1 MKEELYNHHYENH
14 PLLIERIERR
24 EIGLQLWGA
33 EGIND
38 RHHYYKTLGD
48 LQGSLVAR
56 KNIAAIFASVAY
68 YEDPMTKSTGKKGYK
83 GSDLVFDLDEHV
95 EGSRYDWMFRIC
107 DRTLD
112 LVNTLTQEV
121 GIPESSLVIDFSGS
135 KGFHI
140 TVNDPT
146 FTEMH
151 KDDRNHLIQY
161 LLGEKIDKSILGRE
175 RGGWSDRYNNYKQRL
190 AHICSDNKKL
200 NESILVEFFDIPKA
214 NAKKLGG
221 ILSDASVRDTVK
233 EHRLEVDAGLEK
245 SLQTLFL
252 RSERNKFAPVD
263 KKVTGDRHRIF
274 RVPGSIHPKTGFVS
288 VRVLLED
295 LSNPESIFEKLKDA
309 GGRDEVII
317 TLTEEKVE
325 NSDQRKKWPIGTHKV
340 PRWLALHLLSVD
352 N

>member
-1 MKEELYNHHYENH
+1 LKQELYNHHYENH

-24 EIGLQLWGA
+24 EVGLQLWGA

-38 RHHYYKTLGD
+38 RHHYYKSVSD
-48 LQGSLVAR
+48 LQNSLVAR
-56 KNIAAIFASVAY
+56 KNIAAVFASVAY
-68 YEDPMTKSTGKKGYK
+68 YEDPMTKSTAKKGYK

-95 EGSRYDWMFRIC
+95 EGSRYEWMFHIC

-112 LVNTLTQEV
+112 LVRVLTQEV

-140 TVNDPT
+140 TVDDPT

-161 LLGEKIDKSILGRE
+161 ILGDKIDRATLGSE
-175 RGGWSDRYNNYKQRL
+175 RGGWSDRYNAYKQRL
-190 AHICSDNKKL
+190 VHVCSNDAKL
-200 NESILVEFFDIPKA
+200 NESILEEFFSIPKVS
-214 NAKKLGG
+214 AKKLGG

-233 EHRLEVDAGLEK
+233 EHRLDVDAKLEK

-252 RSERNKFAPVD
+252 RSERNRFSPVD

-274 RVPGSIHPKTGFVS
+274 RVPGSIHPSTGFVS

-295 LSNPESIFEKLKDA
+295 LSNPEGIFEKLKDA

-325 NSDQRKKWPIGTHKV
+325 NSDQMKTWPIGTHKV
-340 PRWLALHLLSVD
+340 PRWLALHLLSI
-352 N
+352 